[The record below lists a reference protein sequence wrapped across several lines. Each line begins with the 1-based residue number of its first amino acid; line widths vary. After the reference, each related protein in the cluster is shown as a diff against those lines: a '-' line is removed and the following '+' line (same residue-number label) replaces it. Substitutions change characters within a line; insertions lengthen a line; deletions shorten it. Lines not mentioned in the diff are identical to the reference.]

1 MEDSTPTFRSAK
13 LDVDVDVEK
22 CKRRSVEELAGKVC
36 VITGGAGGIGLAMAR
51 RFRRAGMF
59 VVLGDVD
66 QSALDRAIDDLGDG
80 SVGAVCDVTSPG
92 SMDTLRDAAV
102 QAFGDVHVVCL
113 NAGVAP
119 VGSLLETE
127 LDTWRWVID
136 VNVLGVVHGIRSF
149 APLLVERGEG
159 HIVFTSSAAGL
170 STTPAIGAYSAT
182 KHAVVGIATT
192 LRDELAPAG
201 VGVSVICPGALRTQ
215 IFDSERNRP
224 GGVPDVP
231 SSPDGMASLYQR
243 AVANAPD
250 PSVAAEAAYRAVVE
264 DLPFVLPSPE
274 VNVAIE
280 ARIDAIRA
288 ALG

>member
-1 MEDSTPTFRSAK
+1 MDK
-13 LDVDVDVEK
+13 
-22 CKRRSVEELAGKVC
+22 LAGKVC
-36 VITGGAGGIGLAMAR
+36 VITGGAGGIGMAMAR

-66 QSALDRAIDDLGDG
+66 QVALDRAADDLGVG
-80 SVGAVCDVTSPG
+80 VVGAVCDVTSPA
-92 SMDTLRDAAV
+92 SMDALRDVAL

-119 VGSLLETE
+119 VGPLLETDV
-127 LDTWRWVID
+127 DTWRWVID

-149 APLLVERGEG
+149 APLLVEQGEG

-192 LRDELAPAG
+192 LRDELAPSG

-215 IFDSERNRP
+215 IFESERNRP
-224 GGVPDVP
+224 GAVSDEP
-231 SSPDGMASLYQR
+231 SGPDGVASLYRR
-243 AVANAPD
+243 AVAKAPD

-264 DLPFVLPSPE
+264 DRLFVLPSPE
-274 VNVAIE
+274 VSGAIE
-280 ARIDAIRA
+280 ARLDAIRV
-288 ALG
+288 ALGLMSLHRD